1 MARDRDSANAKPAK
15 PADAKPAN
23 AKATGPKAVQP
34 AHRWAIDQVE
44 EGTASVEQD
53 GDHVYEIPRY
63 LVPPDAR
70 DGDVLAVTVT
80 HAAAG
85 EVTVSVKID
94 RAASASPPAKTSPK
108 KGRASNDPGGDI
120 VL

>member
-1 MARDRDSANAKPAK
+1 MARERDRASAK
-15 PADAKPAN
+15 PADVKAAGAKVTEP
-23 AKATGPKAVQP
+23 V
-34 AHRWAIDQVE
+34 HRWAIDQIE
-44 EGTASVEQD
+44 EGTAAVEQD

-80 HAAAG
+80 RAAAG
-85 EVTVSVKID
+85 EVTVSVRID
-94 RAASASPPAKTSPK
+94 HAASAPPTAKPAQK
-108 KGRASNDPGGDI
+108 KRRAANDPGGDI

>member
-1 MARDRDSANAKPAK
+1 MARERDSASAK
-15 PADAKPAN
+15 PADV
-23 AKATGPKAVQP
+23 KAAGAGATEP
-34 AHRWAIDQVE
+34 AHRWAIDQIE
-44 EGTASVEQD
+44 EGTAAVEQD
-53 GDHVYEIPRY
+53 GDHVYEVPRY

-85 EVTVSVKID
+85 EVTVSVRID
-94 RAASASPPAKTSPK
+94 RAASAPPPAKPAPK
-108 KGRASNDPGGDI
+108 KRRAANDPGGDI

>member
-1 MARDRDSANAKPAK
+1 MARERDSAGAKPG
-15 PADAKPAN
+15 DM
-23 AKATGPKAVQP
+23 KAAGATATAPV
-34 AHRWAIDQVE
+34 HRWAIDQVE

-85 EVTVSVKID
+85 EVTVSVRID
-94 RAASASPPAKTSPK
+94 RAASTSPPAKASPK
-108 KGRASNDPGGDI
+108 KRRASNDPGGDI

>member
-1 MARDRDSANAKPAK
+1 MAPDRESANARPAGAK
-15 PADAKPAN
+15 PATAKPAEM
-23 AKATGPKAVQP
+23 KANQP

-80 HAAAG
+80 QAAPG
-85 EVTVSVKID
+85 EVTVSVRID
-94 RAASASPPAKTSPK
+94 RAASASPPAKASPK
-108 KGRASNDPGGDI
+108 KRRASNDPGGDI

>member
-1 MARDRDSANAKPAK
+1 MARDRDSASAKPAR
-15 PADAKPAN
+15 PADAKPAS
-23 AKATGPKAVQP
+23 AKATDPKAAEP

-53 GDHVYEIPRY
+53 GDHVYAIPRY

-70 DGDVLAVTVT
+70 DGDVLAVTVM

-94 RAASASPPAKTSPK
+94 HAASAPPPAKGSPK
-108 KGRASNDPGGDI
+108 KRPASNDPGGDI
-120 VL
+120 IL

>member
-1 MARDRDSANAKPAK
+1 MARDRESANAKA
-15 PADAKPAN
+15 ADANATD
-23 AKATGPKAVQP
+23 AKASQP

-70 DGDVLAVTVT
+70 DGDVLSVTVT
-80 HAAAG
+80 RAVAG
-85 EVTVSVKID
+85 EVTVSVRID
-94 RAASASPPAKTSPK
+94 RAASASPPAKSSPK
-108 KGRASNDPGGDI
+108 KRRPSNDPGGDI